1 MQITGME
8 AVRLTVE
15 VETKRKKMSILAWAL
30 VHLGFAVALSIC
42 HLMWRHNVNLIQGS
56 YEELCREHDIPIRG
70 ELYDIMWVMGRMSD
84 QAQADEYRRELE
96 KSCDKE
102 CRELGNRWS
111 IIYEFCGFTLMLLA
125 VNGIAQAIGAY
136 SFHARAIAACCGC
149 LLGCVNFAAIIT
161 TCVFRFNI
169 MGRYS
174 TLSLMPSQ
182 YD

>member
-30 VHLGFAVALSIC
+30 VHLSFAAALSIC

-56 YEELCREHDIPIRG
+56 YEEVCRAHDRPIEYN
-70 ELYDIMWVMGRMSD
+70 ELYDVMWHLGTMSD
-84 QAQADEYRRELE
+84 QEKANEYKKELE
-96 KSCDKE
+96 NSCDE
-102 CRELGNRWS
+102 DCRKLGNRWS

-125 VNGIAQAIGAY
+125 VNGLAQAIGAY
-136 SFHARAIAACCGC
+136 NFHARAIAACCGC
-149 LLGCVNFAAIIT
+149 LLGCVNFSAIIT

-174 TLSLMPSQ
+174 TLSLMPS
-182 YD
+182 

>member
-1 MQITGME
+1 
-8 AVRLTVE
+8 
-15 VETKRKKMSILAWAL
+15 
-30 VHLGFAVALSIC
+30 
-42 HLMWRHNVNLIQGS
+42 
-56 YEELCREHDIPIRG
+56 
-70 ELYDIMWVMGRMSD
+70 MWVMGRMSD
-84 QAQADEYRRELE
+84 QEQADEYRRELE
-96 KSCDKE
+96 KSCDEE
-102 CRELGNRWS
+102 CRKLGNRWS

-136 SFHARAIAACCGC
+136 NFHARAIAACCGC

-182 YD
+182 YDQPFDHSVKTKTMIMSSLSDNHTYESDGHLIMLLWVGQLFLCCLNCCISAML